1 MLDGVNERMIVLKVI
16 LTILTIA
23 FLISTVVAYINNGYD
38 KKADRLVG
46 LALILYFGS
55 MFAFIWN

>member
-1 MLDGVNERMIVLKVI
+1 MIVLKVI

-38 KKADRLVG
+38 KKADRFVA
-46 LALILYFGS
+46 LALMLYFGS